1 MDGRP
6 WVDTYEQA
14 LERVR
19 REQRELF
26 SRSFPPEDTVRLYLA
41 DCLEYVRVDYFY
53 RSPRFPAHLKGW

>member
-41 DCLEYVRVDYFY
+41 DCLEYVRVATGA
-53 RSPRFPAHLKGW
+53 RAARPI